1 MSVVVFDDM
10 SRADSTVCG
19 NGEWG
24 THLWTAKWVGTLTKE
39 VVRTFVDSIYGPA
52 QYAMFSMQVT
62 QTEQASIQAVFSLVS
77 SLSGMWAPEFF
88 TEHVFDVNATGFRVI
103 RYAFLGYASTNALLS
118 ACRHFNRLERSSTEL
133 RVSNALV
140 ERLGC
145 WGRVCTLWV

>member
-1 MSVVVFDDM
+1 M
-10 SRADSTVCG
+10 CG

-118 ACRHFNRLERSSTEL
+118 ACRHFNRLERSSFCQRLEQL
-133 RVSNALV
+133 NSVSNALV
-140 ERLGC
+140 ERLRC

>member
-1 MSVVVFDDM
+1 MCGTAVSAVVFD
-10 SRADSTVCG
+10 SRACADSTVCG

-103 RYAFLGYASTNALLS
+103 RYAFLGYASTNALLLTR
-118 ACRHFNRLERSSTEL
+118 AAIST
-133 RVSNALV
+133 VSREVPFVNVLSN
-140 ERLGC
+140 
-145 WGRVCTLWV
+145 